1 MAFTISTELALGAVK
16 KKINLNKE
24 FCGRRQM
31 KGRNPL
37 TSCGRERERAGEG
50 RYYPRSEPFIIMCE
64 EHLYHSVHACKIL
77 PRYWRGMQLAI
88 WFLKFDV
95 HDRCF
100 NIHLV
105 FISLSFFFK

>member
-37 TSCGRERERAGEG
+37 TSCGREREGGG
-50 RYYPRSEPFIIMCE
+50 RS
-64 EHLYHSVHACKIL
+64 IL
-77 PRYWRGMQLAI
+77 S
-88 WFLKFDV
+88 KE
-95 HDRCF
+95 
-100 NIHLV
+100 
-105 FISLSFFFK
+105 